1 MKITDI
7 LVVEHTVFRAFFD
20 DVESMLPD
28 LKTVAETKL
37 LARLSEI
44 RLRCHGES
52 EQNLAYTALDHMLK
66 EKGHIGRLYSEHREM
81 DARMEQVQ
89 RTDDLAEARRLLKS
103 AIVMSREHFRYE
115 EQTLFPLIAKILK
128 DESLEKLGAA
138 WKQKQALPAD

>member
-7 LVVEHTVFRAFFD
+7 LVVEHAVFRAFFD
-20 DVESMLPD
+20 DVESVLPS
-28 LKTVAETKL
+28 LKTVAEIKL
-37 LARLSEI
+37 LARLAEM

-66 EKGHIGRLYSEHREM
+66 EKGHLGRLYSEHREM

-103 AIVMSREHFRYE
+103 ANISVTRNRRFFR
-115 EQTLFPLIAKILK
+115 
-128 DESLEKLGAA
+128 
-138 WKQKQALPAD
+138 